1 MSCQQEEE
9 CHWSLVCDLKTIK
22 ASKTFLESC
31 HKNKTSLRVRTL
43 LFELITS
50 LHRNNTTAVF
60 IKYILLSDAKVE
72 ILYSERRNRRM
83 GGQNSKLDHLQDSR
97 DVMMKRDE
105 NRMIAKHGNSET
117 LGYIPRR
124 GSNKS
129 GSVVMMTKES
139 TSQKRRP

>member
-1 MSCQQEEE
+1 
-9 CHWSLVCDLKTIK
+9 
-22 ASKTFLESC
+22 
-31 HKNKTSLRVRTL
+31 
-43 LFELITS
+43 
-50 LHRNNTTAVF
+50 
-60 IKYILLSDAKVE
+60 
-72 ILYSERRNRRM
+72 M

-124 GSNKS
+124 EPNKS